1 MKGLPMK
8 QIKQLSGHSGCGVI
22 LCEDGDGFFVRKISQ
37 KPSYDFRLRKQFIK
51 QSRFSAE
58 NFATPAILSY
68 GRENGHFY
76 FDMQFIHGVTL
87 AEYMKSIKTKKIVN
101 LMDYLF
107 KSLPVESNVY
117 RPGTQTVFQNKIAD
131 LNRKMSEKSAVQT
144 DAFSLLQNFDF
155 SAVPSSY
162 CCGDLTLENI
172 LLDETERKIY
182 LIDFLDSFFNSWM
195 IDVAK
200 LLQDLELGW
209 SWRKQPT
216 DTNRNLRCMIARQAL
231 IEGIL
236 DLPDGQSKLESVYH
250 ILLLNILRI
259 YPYTHDAETYDFLES
274 ALRKTLN
281 IISDLKEK
289 AA

>member
-1 MKGLPMK
+1 MKL
-8 QIKQLSGHSGCGVI
+8 IKELFGHSGCG
-22 LCEDGDGFFVRKISQ
+22 LLLYEGCDGFFVRKISQ

-51 QSRFSAE
+51 QRRFSSE
-58 NFATPAILSY
+58 NFATPEILSY
-68 GRENGHFY
+68 GRENGRFY
-76 FDMQFIHGVTL
+76 FDMRFIRGVTL
-87 AEYMKSIKTKKIVN
+87 AEHMKIIKTKEIVS
-101 LMDYLF
+101 LMNYLF
-107 KSLPVESNVY
+107 KSMPVESAVY
-117 RPGTQTVFQNKIAD
+117 RSDTQAVFQNKIAD
-131 LNRKMSEKSAVQT
+131 LDSKMTGKSSVQAA
-144 DAFSLLQNFDF
+144 AFRWLKGFDF
-155 SAVPSSY
+155 SGVPSSY

-172 LLDETERKIY
+172 LLGETDRGIY

-195 IDVAK
+195 IDIAK

-209 SWRKQPT
+209 SWRKQSA

-236 DLPDGQSKLESVYH
+236 ELPDGAAKLESVYH
-250 ILLLNILRI
+250 ILLLNVLRI
-259 YPYTHDAETYDFLES
+259 YPYTRDAETYDFLEN

>member
-1 MKGLPMK
+1 MF
-8 QIKQLSGHSGCGVI
+8 GHSGCSLLLYEG
-22 LCEDGDGFFVRKISQ
+22 GDGFFVRKISQ

-51 QSRFSAE
+51 QRRFSSE

-76 FDMQFIHGVTL
+76 FDMQFIRGVTL
-87 AEYMKSIKTKKIVN
+87 AEYMKVIKTKEIVN
-101 LMDYLF
+101 LINYLF
-107 KSLPVESNVY
+107 KSMPVESSSC
-117 RPGTQTVFQNKIAD
+117 RPDAQSVFQNKIAD
-131 LNRKMSEKSAVQT
+131 LRCKMNMKSPVQIE
-144 DAFSLLQNFDF
+144 AFRRLKDFDF

-172 LLDETERKIY
+172 LLSETERRIY

-209 SWRKQPT
+209 SWRKQST

-259 YPYTHDAETYDFLES
+259 YPYTHDAKTYDFLES

-281 IISDLKEK
+281 IILDLKEK

>member
-1 MKGLPMK
+1 MK
-8 QIKQLSGHSGCGVI
+8 QIKQLSGHSGCG
-22 LCEDGDGFFVRKISQ
+22 LLLYEGGDGFFVRKISQ
-37 KPSYDFRLRKQFIK
+37 KASYDFRLRKQFIK
-51 QSRFSAE
+51 QQRFSSE

-76 FDMQFIHGVTL
+76 FDMQFIRGVTL
-87 AEYMKSIKTKKIVN
+87 AEYMKIIKTKEIVN
-101 LMDYLF
+101 LINYLF
-107 KSLPVESNVY
+107 KSMPIESNSC
-117 RPGTQTVFQNKIAD
+117 RPDAQSVFQNKIAD
-131 LNRKMSEKSAVQT
+131 LCCKMNMKSPVQIE
-144 DAFSLLQNFDF
+144 AFSRLKGFDF

-172 LLDETERKIY
+172 LLSETDRRIY

-209 SWRKQPT
+209 SWRKQSA